1 MQFRKNH
8 PSDCPF
14 LTGVTLH
21 GVCTMTSCIDA
32 DIRADE
38 AVIAYGN
45 TSLVEDNK
53 VEVGKE
59 PLAESFPFLSL

>member
-1 MQFRKNH
+1 
-8 PSDCPF
+8 
-14 LTGVTLH
+14 
-21 GVCTMTSCIDA
+21 MTSCIDA

-59 PLAESFPFLSL
+59 PLAESFPFLSTLDI